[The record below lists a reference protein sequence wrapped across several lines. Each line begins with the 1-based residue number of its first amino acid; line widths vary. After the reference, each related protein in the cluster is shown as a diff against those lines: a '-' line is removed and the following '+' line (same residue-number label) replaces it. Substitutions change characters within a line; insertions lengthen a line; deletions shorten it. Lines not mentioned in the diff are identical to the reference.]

1 MGGPGSGRG
10 VVVAATGGVPRS
22 AVSPSLSTQYT
33 SSPCAYRDGGRS
45 SPAPLDPTSF
55 APTAQL
61 SSFVPGSVF
70 GSLPRPKSSTTSTAT
85 LPGVG
90 RSRAAV
96 AASFSVP
103 PASAGTL
110 ATSTASTASRSL
122 YGRFMETS
130 SHPRRDQQSGPASGS
145 TQWL

>member
-22 AVSPSLSTQYT
+22 AVSPSLSTRYT

-45 SPAPLDPTSF
+45 SPAPLDPTSL

-70 GSLPRPKSSTTSTAT
+70 GSLPSPKSSTTSTAT

-110 ATSTASTASRSL
+110 PTSTASRSL

-130 SHPRRDQQSGPASGS
+130 SHPRRDQQSVPASGS